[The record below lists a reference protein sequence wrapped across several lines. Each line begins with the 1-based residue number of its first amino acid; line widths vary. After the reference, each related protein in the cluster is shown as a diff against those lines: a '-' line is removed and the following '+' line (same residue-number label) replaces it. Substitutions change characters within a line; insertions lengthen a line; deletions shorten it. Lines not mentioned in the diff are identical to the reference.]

1 VDADLEKKFLT
12 LTIERFKHLHSELL
26 AYRLTLERLQEKGM
40 LPPFLV
46 EKMVESYRQSPEARK
61 IVDDIY
67 DPVLAESTKL
77 IDEAALERIVQR
89 LMRQYDPKS
98 PTH

>member
-1 VDADLEKKFLT
+1 LNVDLEKKFLAVS
-12 LTIERFKHLHSELL
+12 IKRFKHLHSELL

-40 LPPFLV
+40 IPPLLV

-61 IVDDIY
+61 IVDDTY
-67 DPVLAESTKL
+67 DPVLAESSKL

-89 LMRQYDPKS
+89 LIRQYDSKS
-98 PTH
+98 PIH